1 MFLNTDSISTFPKL
15 MEVYE
20 TFAKRLRGIEDLP
33 LKVVTVQPV
42 SPGNILA
49 PFGLGFRVLGFIQLS
64 NGFFLKMLTCFW
76 ISSWNSIS
84 KFMCF

>member
-49 PFGLGFRVLGFIQLS
+49 PFG
-64 NGFFLKMLTCFW
+64 
-76 ISSWNSIS
+76 
-84 KFMCF
+84 

>member
-1 MFLNTDSISTFPKL
+1 MVLNTDSISTFPKL

-49 PFGLGFRVLGFIQLS
+49 PFGLGFRVLGFIHLS
-64 NGFFLKMLTCFW
+64 IRLVH
-76 ISSWNSIS
+76 
-84 KFMCF
+84 